1 MPHNA
6 LILGCGRSG
15 TSIFGELFAELGP
28 FDYFE
33 EPLVDDVPTGSG
45 RAIAVKVP
53 RLPEGVAAPPGC
65 ALPDDALARTP
76 PAPRTLFWQVR
87 HPFDA
92 VCSLRVGIADGWGH
106 HPRPPD
112 WQAWID
118 RPLVERCAHHW
129 ATINSSGYRQ
139 VADVAIVNHFEAM
152 LRDPIAA
159 ARHATLAVGL
169 DPDTV
174 AEPIARWAHRV
185 RDRTDSRFVEARMS
199 RRRSRPDHTTRIDRW
214 RENLTPEQREA
225 IAPIVEDTA
234 RTFGYSLPNSPT

>member
-1 MPHNA
+1 MPANA

-33 EPLVDDVPTGSG
+33 EPLLDAVPTHPS
-45 RAIAVKVP
+45 RPIAVKVP
-53 RLPEGVAAPPGC
+53 RLPDGVAAPPGC
-65 ALPDDALARTP
+65 ALPDDTLDRIP
-76 PAPRTLFWQVR
+76 PAPRTIFWQVR

-112 WQAWID
+112 WRAWID

-129 ATINSSGYRQ
+129 ATINASGYRQ
-139 VADVAIVNHFEAM
+139 VAEVAVVNHFETM

-159 ARHATLAVGL
+159 ARRAVRAVGL

-185 RDRTDSRFVEARMS
+185 RDRNDTRFVEASMS
-199 RRRSRPDHTTRIDRW
+199 RRRSRPDHTTRINRW
-214 RENLTPEQREA
+214 HENLTPDQCEA
-225 IAPIVEDTA
+225 ITPIVAEA
-234 RTFGYSLPNSPT
+234 AKTFGYSLSPSPT